1 MVLRILKNIRETVKI
16 EPKPLGSEEV
26 EEGYVEISA
35 EEVEEVEPK
44 LYVRIYFPRD
54 FAEIRYILDDLRE
67 GYNICFVNI
76 SHLRNKNKEAL
87 KHALEKIKR
96 TVQAINGD
104 IVMVED
110 DWLIATPSI
119 VKIYRGKEEK

>member
-1 MVLRILKNIRETVKI
+1 MVLRILKSLREVKI
-16 EPKPLGSEEV
+16 KETPSPAEE
-26 EEGYVEISA
+26 EECVEIKA

-44 LYVRIYFPRD
+44 LYVKIYFPKD

-67 GYNICFVNI
+67 GYYICFINI
-76 SHLRNKNKEAL
+76 SHLRNKNQEAF
-87 KHALEKIKR
+87 KHSLEKIKR
-96 TVQAINGD
+96 TVEAINGD

-119 VKIYRGKEEK
+119 VRIYRGKK

>member
-1 MVLRILKNIRETVKI
+1 MVLKILKRWGETVKI
-16 EPKPLGSEEV
+16 EKSLEAGE
-26 EEGYVEISA
+26 EEGYIELSEEI
-35 EEVEEVEPK
+35 VEELEPK
-44 LYVRIYFPRD
+44 LYIKVYYPRD

-67 GYNICFVNI
+67 GYYICFINV

-87 KHALEKIKR
+87 KHAIEKIKR

-104 IVMVED
+104 IVMVDD

-119 VKIYRGKEEK
+119 VRIWRGEEK